1 MIHTSPLEQPGSGD
15 AGGMNVYVVE
25 SARRM
30 AEAGAEVD
38 IFTRA
43 TSSQVPSVVD
53 LFPGVKV
60 HHLIAGPFQGL
71 AKEELPGQF
80 CALSN
85 ALMREEAN
93 HSPGH
98 YDLIHSHYWLSGQ
111 VGWVAAERWNVPLVH
126 TMHTMAKVKNAALAE
141 GDRPEPNVRAIGEE
155 QVVSAAD
162 ALIANT
168 EAEAASL
175 VGLYDANPDKVH
187 VVAPGVDLET
197 FTPGNKEMSR
207 MHIGVPKEKIL
218 LTFVGRIQP
227 HKGPDTLIKAAA
239 EMIKISPVLRNR
251 LKIAVLGGASGNT
264 SEPARLRELAAWLG
278 ISDLVHFGEPSDRN
292 ELPHWYRSSDLVVVP
307 SHSESFG
314 LVALEA
320 QACGTPVVATAV
332 GGLRTA
338 VSDGISG
345 VLVDGHDPR
354 AWASVLVR
362 LVSEPDRRKH
372 LAIGAIEHAQR
383 FGWRATAENLLEIYE
398 DLLRKKDTSRALA

>member
-93 HSPGH
+93 QSPGH

-155 QVVSAAD
+155 QVEIGRA
-162 ALIANT
+162 
-168 EAEAASL
+168 
-175 VGLYDANPDKVH
+175 H
-187 VVAPGVDLET
+187 V
-197 FTPGNKEMSR
+197 
-207 MHIGVPKEKIL
+207 
-218 LTFVGRIQP
+218 
-227 HKGPDTLIKAAA
+227 
-239 EMIKISPVLRNR
+239 
-251 LKIAVLGGASGNT
+251 
-264 SEPARLRELAAWLG
+264 
-278 ISDLVHFGEPSDRN
+278 
-292 ELPHWYRSSDLVVVP
+292 
-307 SHSESFG
+307 
-314 LVALEA
+314 
-320 QACGTPVVATAV
+320 
-332 GGLRTA
+332 
-338 VSDGISG
+338 
-345 VLVDGHDPR
+345 
-354 AWASVLVR
+354 
-362 LVSEPDRRKH
+362 
-372 LAIGAIEHAQR
+372 
-383 FGWRATAENLLEIYE
+383 
-398 DLLRKKDTSRALA
+398 